1 MKGPQTPRVY
11 SRPPGMFLTLWQKSL
26 SAANDC
32 AVLYVQI
39 YRLQGGLYDE
49 VSAQL
54 ASHLSWLSVPHH
66 TWLVFLQNQSSIE
79 LYHLKG
85 QSCLELNSLVVIVL
99 FVTESF
105 YVYHKKLMNIWGRLN
120 FYSFL
125 FKIVFNFQ
133 YFSLQS
139 ISSMNIQSPT
149 SRGE

>member
-32 AVLYVQI
+32 AVSYVQI

-85 QSCLELNSLVVIVL
+85 QSCLELNSLVIIVL
-99 FVTESF
+99 FVTES
-105 YVYHKKLMNIWGRLN
+105 YVYHNKLMNISGRLN
-120 FYSFL
+120 FYSFYSRL
-125 FKIVFNFQ
+125 YLIFTVLC
-133 YFSLQS
+133 LQS

-149 SRGE
+149 SRSE